1 MKPTYYLIQ
10 HSRGN
15 HSAEQVYYHG
25 KRLVEG
31 RAKDCKIELVR
42 MRKFLKDKFAET
54 STNDKLSDFIAYEMA
69 DTFFIKKQG
78 NSITWA

>member
-1 MKPTYYLIQ
+1 MKPIYYLIQ

-15 HSAEQVYYHG
+15 HSPEHVFFYG
-25 KRLVEG
+25 KPILQGNSKEC
-31 RAKDCKIELVR
+31 KDQLVR
-42 MRKFLKDKFAET
+42 MRKSLKYKFSQT